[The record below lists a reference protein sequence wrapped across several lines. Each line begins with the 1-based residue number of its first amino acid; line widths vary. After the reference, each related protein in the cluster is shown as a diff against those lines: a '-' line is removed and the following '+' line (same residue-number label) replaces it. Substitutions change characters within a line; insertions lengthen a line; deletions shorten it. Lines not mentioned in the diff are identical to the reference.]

1 MMKSVKQPA
10 SQLANGQ
17 TLRLPGGSRDV
28 ALHDQLYRYAE
39 DLEQSI
45 DRCMKLEAQNKNLR
59 DSCTWLED
67 SRRQLD
73 DVIRT
78 SRDIHIITDL
88 VGTILQSNP
97 AAMAI
102 APLQRLAGENLSAWV
117 LPPYRE
123 NFYNQC
129 INVIDETSQDNN
141 EWEMHLRHAT
151 NDTFPLIVSARVLPL
166 YKNNQA
172 NGLHWVLRDITYLR
186 ETEFDTQIATTVF
199 KSSAEGVMIT
209 DAKGEILAVNPAFT
223 QITGYSADE
232 AIGHNVSLLKSGV
245 QDEAFYTDFWH
256 SLRENRGWQGELYN
270 RKKSGEMYPEW
281 LTISAASDSDG
292 CVLSYVAIFSDISR
306 LLRAEKRRAYLAHYD
321 TLTGLPNRHLFQDRL
336 TQILA
341 SAKRSSTPFTL
352 IFIDLDK
359 FKEVNNTLGHHAG
372 DRVLQEAGKRLLGAV
387 REIDTVARLGGDE
400 FVIIAPT
407 LSGADNIGRV
417 CRKAIQVLAQPIHID
432 GRELL
437 ISSSFGCA
445 EYPIHG
451 DNDETLLRNADNAM
465 YRAKA
470 AGGNGYFIYEA
481 GSQSPAE
488 SG

>member
-1 MMKSVKQPA
+1 MMESVKQPA

-17 TLRLPGGSRDV
+17 TLRLPGGARDV

-45 DRCMKLEAQNKNLR
+45 ERCMKLEAQNKNLR
-59 DSCTWLED
+59 ESCTWLED
-67 SRRQLD
+67 SRRQFD
-73 DVIRT
+73 DVIRS

-102 APLQRLAGENLSAWV
+102 APLQRLAGESLSAWV
-117 LPPYRE
+117 LPQYYE
-123 NFYNQC
+123 NFHNQR
-129 INVIDETSQDNN
+129 INAVDETSQDNS
-141 EWEMHLRHAT
+141 EWEMHLRHVS

-166 YKNNQA
+166 YKNKEVH
-172 NGLHWVLRDITYLR
+172 GLHWVLRDITYLR

-199 KSSAEGVMIT
+199 KSAAEGVMIT

-232 AIGHNVSLLKSGV
+232 AIGRNAGFIKSGV
-245 QDEAFYTDFWH
+245 QNAAFYADFWNA
-256 SLRENRGWQGELYN
+256 LRTNRAWQGELYN

-281 LTISAASDSDG
+281 LTISAACDSDG
-292 CVLSYVAIFSDISR
+292 SVLSYVAIFSDISR
-306 LLRAEKRRAYLAHYD
+306 LLRAEKRLAYLAHYD
-321 TLTGLPNRHLFQDRL
+321 TLTRLPNRHLFQDRL
-336 TQILA
+336 TQILV
-341 SAKRSSTPFTL
+341 SAKRSSAPFTL

-359 FKEVNNTLGHHAG
+359 FKEINDTLGHHAG
-372 DRVLQEAGKRLLGAV
+372 DRVLQEAGKRLLREV
-387 REIDTVARLGGDE
+387 REIDTVARLGGDK
-400 FVIIAPT
+400 FVIIAPS

-417 CRKAIQVLAQPIHID
+417 CRKAIESLSQPIHVE

-437 ISSSFGCA
+437 ISGSIGCA

-451 DNDETLLRNADNAM
+451 DDDATLLRNADNAM

-488 SG
+488 FG

>member
-1 MMKSVKQPA
+1 
-10 SQLANGQ
+10 
-17 TLRLPGGSRDV
+17 
-28 ALHDQLYRYAE
+28 
-39 DLEQSI
+39 
-45 DRCMKLEAQNKNLR
+45 
-59 DSCTWLED
+59 
-67 SRRQLD
+67 
-73 DVIRT
+73 
-78 SRDIHIITDL
+78 
-88 VGTILQSNP
+88 
-97 AAMAI
+97 
-102 APLQRLAGENLSAWV
+102 
-117 LPPYRE
+117 
-123 NFYNQC
+123 
-129 INVIDETSQDNN
+129 
-141 EWEMHLRHAT
+141 
-151 NDTFPLIVSARVLPL
+151 
-166 YKNNQA
+166 
-172 NGLHWVLRDITYLR
+172 
-186 ETEFDTQIATTVF
+186 
-199 KSSAEGVMIT
+199 MIT

-292 CVLSYVAIFSDISR
+292 SVLSYVAIFSDISR
-306 LLRAEKRRAYLAHYD
+306 LLRAEKRLAYLAHYD

-372 DRVLQEAGKRLLGAV
+372 DRVLQEVGKRLLGQV

-400 FVIIAPT
+400 FVIIAPS
-407 LSGADNIGRV
+407 LSGAENIDRF
-417 CRKAIQVLAQPIHID
+417 CWKAIQVLSQPIHVD

-445 EYPIHG
+445 EFPSHG
-451 DNDETLLRNADNAM
+451 EDDETLLRNADNTM

-470 AGGNGYFIYEA
+470 AGGNIHFIYEA
-481 GSQSPAE
+481 GNSFPVEA
-488 SG
+488 G